1 MLYHQTNTVAQ
12 KQQIELQSK
21 TVKLDELEKV
31 GHIKKGSRI
40 MSTVKPVLRGHLWD
54 KEKVVF

>member
-21 TVKLDELEKV
+21 TLKLDELEKV

-40 MSTVKPVLRGHLWD
+40 INILMQLLYNMIFIG
-54 KEKVVF
+54 